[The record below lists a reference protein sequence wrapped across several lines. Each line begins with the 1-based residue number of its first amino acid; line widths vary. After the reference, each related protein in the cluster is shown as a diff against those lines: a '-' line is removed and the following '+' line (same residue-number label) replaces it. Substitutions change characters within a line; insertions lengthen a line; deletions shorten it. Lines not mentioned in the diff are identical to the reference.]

1 MSKKIFTT
9 LLVILAVLAMIFLGF
24 WQLDRHSQKSGINER
39 VSARLD
45 NAPLSLVDIA
55 KLKSYEIIEME
66 RDFEYWGIA
75 VSGEYIQS
83 DSILVR
89 NRTFN
94 GVPGFWLLTPFQLS
108 NNQIIVVNR
117 GWLPISA
124 ENYID
129 SSTSAFELTGI
140 LRKTELAK
148 GLQRADASQGVL
160 ESLAR
165 PDLARYEDQL
175 GYEIFP
181 MYIQLTGQSPQ
192 QADGFPQVLD
202 IPKFSEGQHL
212 SYAVQWFIFASI
224 AAIGYPLVLWSYS
237 KGKGAKKRKESDIPV
252 DYLEK

>member
-1 MSKKIFTT
+1 M
-9 LLVILAVLAMIFLGF
+9 GF
-24 WQLDRHSQKSGINER
+24 WQLDRHSQKSDINER
-39 VSARLD
+39 ISARLD
-45 NAPLSLVDIA
+45 NEPLGLVDID

-66 RDFEYWGIA
+66 RDFEYKSIA
-75 VSGEYIQS
+75 VSGKYIQKIAS
-83 DSILVR
+83 SSGTEHLTVFQGLVVDS
-89 NRTFN
+89 
-94 GVPGFWLLTPFQLS
+94 FQLS
-108 NNQIIVVNR
+108 NSQIIVVNR

-129 SSTSAFELTGI
+129 SNTSVIDLIGI
-140 LRKTELAK
+140 LRKTELAT

-181 MYIQLTGQSPQ
+181 MYIQLTGQNPQ
-192 QADGFPQVLD
+192 QADGFPKILD
-202 IPKFSEGQHL
+202 LPEFSEGQHL

-237 KGKGAKKRKESDIPV
+237 KGRGTKTKRIRHSS
-252 DYLEK
+252 

>member
-1 MSKKIFTT
+1 MSKRIFTT
-9 LLVILAVLAMIFLGF
+9 VLIIFAVLAMIFLGF
-24 WQLDRHSQKSGINER
+24 WQLDRHSQKSDINER
-39 VSARLD
+39 ISARLD
-45 NAPLSLVDIA
+45 NEPLGLVDID

-66 RDFEYWGIA
+66 RDFEYRSIA
-75 VSGEYIQS
+75 VSGKYIQE
-83 DSILVR
+83 DSVLIR
-89 NRTFN
+89 NRTYN
-94 GVPGFWLLTPFQLS
+94 GVPGFWLLTPFQLL

-129 SSTSAFELTGI
+129 LNTSALDLTGI
-140 LRKTELAK
+140 FRKAELAK
-148 GLQRADASQGVL
+148 GLQRSDASQGVL
-160 ESLAR
+160 KSLAR

-181 MYIQLTGQSPQ
+181 MYIQLSSQSPQ

-237 KGKGAKKRKESDIPV
+237 KSKGTKKRKESDIPV
-252 DYLEK
+252 DYL

>member
-9 LLVILAVLAMIFLGF
+9 ILIIFAVIAMIFLGF
-24 WQLDRHSQKSGINER
+24 WQLDRHSQKSDINER
-39 VSARLD
+39 ISARLD
-45 NAPLSLVDIA
+45 NEPLGLVDID

-66 RDFEYWGIA
+66 RDFEYRSIA
-75 VSGEYIQS
+75 VSGKYIQE
-83 DSILVR
+83 DSVLIR
-89 NRTFN
+89 NRTYN

-129 SSTSAFELTGI
+129 LNTSAFDLTGI

-148 GLQRADASQGVL
+148 GLQRADSSQGVL

-165 PDLARYEDQL
+165 PDLARYEEQL

-181 MYIQLTGQSPQ
+181 MYIQLIGQNPQ
-192 QADGFPQVLD
+192 QSDGFPQVLD
-202 IPKFSEGQHL
+202 LPKFSEGQHL

-237 KGKGAKKRKESDIPV
+237 KSKRIRGRKESDIPI
-252 DYLEK
+252 DYL

>member
-1 MSKKIFTT
+1 
-9 LLVILAVLAMIFLGF
+9 MIFLGF
-24 WQLDRHSQKSGINER
+24 WQLDRHSQKSDINER
-39 VSARLD
+39 ISARLD
-45 NAPLSLVDIA
+45 NEPLGLVDID

-66 RDFEYWGIA
+66 RDFEYKSIA
-75 VSGEYIQS
+75 VSGKYIQK
-83 DSILVR
+83 DSILIR

-108 NNQIIVVNR
+108 NSQIIVVNR

-129 SSTSAFELTGI
+129 SNTSVIDLIGI
-140 LRKTELAK
+140 LRKTELAT

-181 MYIQLTGQSPQ
+181 MYIQLTGQNPQ
-192 QADGFPQVLD
+192 QADGFPKILD
-202 IPKFSEGQHL
+202 LPEFSEGQHL

-224 AAIGYPLVLWSYS
+224 AAIGYPLVPWSYS
-237 KGKGAKKRKESDIPV
+237 KGRGTKQRKESDIPV
-252 DYLEK
+252 DYL

>member
-9 LLVILAVLAMIFLGF
+9 ILVIFAVLAMIFLGF
-24 WQLDRHSQKSGINER
+24 WQLDRHSQKSDINER
-39 VSARLD
+39 ISARLD
-45 NAPLSLVDIA
+45 NEPLGLVDID

-66 RDFEYWGIA
+66 RDFEYKSIA
-75 VSGEYIQS
+75 VSGKYIQK
-83 DSILVR
+83 DSILIR

-108 NNQIIVVNR
+108 NSQIIVVNR

-129 SSTSAFELTGI
+129 LNTSAFDLTGI

-148 GLQRADASQGVL
+148 GLQRADSSQGVL

-165 PDLARYEDQL
+165 PDLARYEEQL

-181 MYIQLTGQSPQ
+181 MYIQLIGQNPQ
-192 QADGFPQVLD
+192 QSDGFPQVLD
-202 IPKFSEGQHL
+202 LPKFSEGQHL

-237 KGKGAKKRKESDIPV
+237 KSKRIRGRKESDIPI
-252 DYLEK
+252 DYL

>member
-9 LLVILAVLAMIFLGF
+9 ILVIFAVLAMIFLGF
-24 WQLDRHSQKSGINER
+24 WQLDRHSQKSDINER
-39 VSARLD
+39 ISARLD
-45 NAPLSLVDIA
+45 DEPLGLVDLD
-55 KLKSYEIIEME
+55 KLKINEITEME
-66 RDFEYWGIA
+66 RDFEYRSIA
-75 VSGEYIQS
+75 ISGKYIQE
-83 DSILVR
+83 DSVLIR
-89 NRTFN
+89 NRTYN

-129 SSTSAFELTGI
+129 LNTSAFDLTGI
-140 LRKTELAK
+140 LRKAELAK
-148 GLQRADASQGVL
+148 GLQRADSSQGVL

-181 MYIQLTGQSPQ
+181 LYIQLTGQNPQ
-192 QADGFPQVLD
+192 QSDGFPKILD
-202 IPKFSEGQHL
+202 LPKFSEGQHL

-237 KGKGAKKRKESDIPV
+237 KSKWTKKRKESDIPV
-252 DYLEK
+252 DYL

>member
-9 LLVILAVLAMIFLGF
+9 ILVIFAVLAMIFLGF
-24 WQLDRHSQKSGINER
+24 WQLDRHSQKSDINER
-39 VSARLD
+39 ISARLEYE
-45 NAPLSLVDIA
+45 PLGLVDID
-55 KLKSYEIIEME
+55 KLKSYEITEME
-66 RDFEYWGIA
+66 RDFEYRSIA
-75 VSGEYIQS
+75 VSGKYIQE
-83 DSILVR
+83 DSVLIR
-89 NRTFN
+89 NRTYN
-94 GVPGFWLLTPFQLS
+94 GVPGFWLLTPLQLS

-129 SSTSAFELTGI
+129 LNTSAFDLTGI
-140 LRKTELAK
+140 LRKAELAK
-148 GLQRADASQGVL
+148 GLQRADSSQGVL

-181 MYIQLTGQSPQ
+181 LYIQLTGQNPQ
-192 QADGFPQVLD
+192 QSDGFPKILEL
-202 IPKFSEGQHL
+202 PKFSEGQHL

-237 KGKGAKKRKESDIPV
+237 KGKGTKKRKESDIPV
-252 DYLEK
+252 DYL